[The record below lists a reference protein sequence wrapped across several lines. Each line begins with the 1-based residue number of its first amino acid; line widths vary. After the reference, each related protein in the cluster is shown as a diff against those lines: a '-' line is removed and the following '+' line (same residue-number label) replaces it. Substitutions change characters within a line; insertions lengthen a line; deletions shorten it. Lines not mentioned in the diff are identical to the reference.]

1 MPEHILFV
9 EHGISGEGVGI
20 EIFAVHIHGGYAAVV
35 VGCVIKH
42 ALVRIEAGGVYGYLV
57 FVLRDLAAAAH
68 LLDRAEYMEE
78 LTDALRLAASGER
91 IELGERG
98 SDESR
103 HRG

>member
-1 MPEHILFV
+1 MHIDR
-9 EHGISGEGVGI
+9 GDT
-20 EIFAVHIHGGYAAVV
+20 AVII
-35 VGCVIKH
+35 CRVIIH
-42 ALVRIEAGGVYGYLV
+42 ALVRVEAGGIYRYLI
-57 FVLRDLAAAAH
+57 FALRDLAAAAH
-68 LLDRAEYMEE
+68 LLDRAEDMEE

>member
-1 MPEHILFV
+1 MHIDC
-9 EHGISGEGVGI
+9 GN
-20 EIFAVHIHGGYAAVV
+20 AAVV
-35 VGCVIKH
+35 ISRVIIH
-42 ALVRIEAGGVYGYLV
+42 ALVRVEAGGVYGYLV
-57 FVLRDLAAAAH
+57 FVLRNLAAAAH
-68 LLDRAEYMEE
+68 LLDRAEDMEE